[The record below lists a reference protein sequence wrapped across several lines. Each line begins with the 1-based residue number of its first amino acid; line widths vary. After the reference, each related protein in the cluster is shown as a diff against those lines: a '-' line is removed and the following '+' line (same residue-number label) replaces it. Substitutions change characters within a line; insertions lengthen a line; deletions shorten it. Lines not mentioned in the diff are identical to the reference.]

1 MKLHISSAQSSGQV
15 HLDKK
20 QMQDTSTNAGH
31 LTTASLGALSAVSLH
46 TTVHKTRR
54 VHNMAC
60 MGEHGSAVI
69 VTMQMMDESS
79 MTTTEQHRS
88 EYVLGWVRWESRGL
102 GFDV

>member
-1 MKLHISSAQSSGQV
+1 MQLHISSAQSSGQV

-20 QMQDTSTNAGH
+20 QIQDTSTNAGH

-60 MGEHGSAVI
+60 MGAYMACMGEHNMACMGVQGSAVI
-69 VTMQMMDESS
+69 VTMQMKDESI
-79 MTTTEQHRS
+79 
-88 EYVLGWVRWESRGL
+88 
-102 GFDV
+102 